1 MEIFY
6 KLNGNFRFD
15 GRNGKTGV
23 PPVAVSFFPGNFRLI
38 HSFQL
43 PFNR

>member
-23 PPVAVSFFPGNFRLI
+23 PPVVSFFPGNFRLI
-38 HSFQL
+38 RSFQL